1 MKNLSAWPL
10 AAIVLLVGVL
20 AGCDSAGEDAGDNAR
35 LSVVLTD
42 APFPFDLVERAEVT
56 ISGVEVESDAEGRVE
71 LSDDV
76 VTLNLLDLAGGVTA
90 LLADDIVIP
99 PGVYNKILLNV
110 TNASVEL
117 TDGQTFDVTVP
128 SGRIQVLVGAHE
140 LDAGESATAVLDFD
154 VSQSFVVQGNPDTPA
169 GIKGFNFKP
178 VVRSLGFLKRD
189 DDDRRAELQG
199 AIDVLGADFIEIGG
213 NRFFIDANTEI
224 DGGFGALT
232 EGMVVEVEFFER
244 ADGTLIAT
252 EIEIEGNGDD
262 DVHETSGV
270 VSGIDT
276 IDGAVHVTV
285 GELTFRVVPG
295 VTEFDGIA
303 GVEGL
308 IIGETE
314 VEIDYYVDAETG
326 DLIAAEI
333 EKEEND

>member
-10 AAIVLLVGVL
+10 AAIVLLAGVL

-35 LSVVLTD
+35 LSVIMTD

-56 ISGVEVESDAEGRVE
+56 ISGVEVQSDAEGSVE
-71 LSDDV
+71 LSDDD

-90 LLADDIVIP
+90 ILADDIQIP

-128 SGRIQVLVGAHE
+128 SGRIQVLLGAQE

-154 VSQSFVVQGNPDTPA
+154 VSQSFVALGNPNTPA
-169 GIKGFNFKP
+169 GINGFNFKP
-178 VVRSLGFLKRD
+178 VVRSVGFLKRD
-189 DDDRRAELQG
+189 DDEQRAKLQG
-199 AIDVLGADFIEIGG
+199 AIDVVGADFIEVGG
-213 NRFFIDANTEI
+213 KRFFVNTNTEI

-232 EGMVVEVEFFER
+232 EGTIVEVEFFER
-244 ADGTLIAT
+244 ADGTLVAT
-252 EIEIEGNGDD
+252 EIEIEGDGDD

-270 VSGIDT
+270 VSGIET

-285 GELTFRVVPG
+285 GELTFRIVPG

-308 IIGETE
+308 IVDETE
-314 VEIDYYVDAETG
+314 VEIDYFVDAETG

-333 EKEEND
+333 EIEEND